1 MFERLLVTT
10 DLTPASENLLRC
22 LGPLRK
28 VGAAEVTLIHVV
40 DIRDVGG
47 LYLSLLDVLRPR
59 MAQLESIL
67 LNEGY
72 LTRVETPTGN
82 PAREIR
88 RFSEK
93 DDFSAIVVGTHGGS
107 LAKDVLLGSV
117 AHSILESVRKPVLL
131 IPFNIL
137 AECEEERCQA
147 LCGDPFRHVLFATDF
162 SDTAE
167 KAFTYL
173 RNIVQSTHPEIT
185 LYHIQDTPSADP
197 HAVGKLDG
205 EHHDSD
211 LERLGRME
219 KELVVL
225 GASRVHI
232 EITSG
237 RPARRI
243 VERANSG
250 AFSLLMMGNQGH
262 GYWVETLLGREAHY
276 VVKHVDIPLLLVP
289 LTDR

>member
-47 LYLSLLDVLRPR
+47 LYLSLLDVVGPR

-93 DDFSAIVVGTHGGS
+93 GDFSAIVVGTHGGS

-117 AHSILESVRKPVLL
+117 AHNILESVRRPVLL

-137 AECEEERCQA
+137 AECEEDRCQA
-147 LCGDPFRHVLFATDF
+147 LCGNPFRHVLFATDF

-167 KAFTYL
+167 KAFTHL
-173 RNIVQSTHPEIT
+173 RNIAQITHPEIT
-185 LYHIQDTPSADP
+185 LCHVQDTPSADP
-197 HAVGKLDG
+197 HAAGKQG
-205 EHHDSD
+205 EDHYESD
-211 LERLGRME
+211 LERLGRI
-219 KELVVL
+219 KTELMKF
-225 GASRVHI
+225 GASDIHI
-232 EITSG
+232 EVATG
-237 RPARRI
+237 RPARLI

-250 AFSLLMMGNQGH
+250 PFSLLVMGNQGH
-262 GYWVETLLGREAHY
+262 GYLVEALLGREAHY

-289 LTDR
+289 LTD